1 MNSILVALR
10 FPPRYTPGM
19 KVSRLA
25 TAALFAL
32 ALAACA
38 GPQPRIKKH
47 QAEFNS
53 YPPVIQQKIRAG
65 QVDVGFTQQQVALAL
80 GRPDRAYARKTAT
93 ADQEVWA
100 YGGGGAGPRVG
111 VGVGMGGG
119 AGPSFYGGDIA
130 LESEPDID
138 RGERVRIVFQNG
150 VVIAVENP
158 RK

>member
-1 MNSILVALR
+1 
-10 FPPRYTPGM
+10 M
-19 KVSRLA
+19 KSSRLA
-25 TAALFAL
+25 AAALIEA

-38 GPQPRIKKH
+38 GPSSRIKKH
-47 QAEFNS
+47 QADFDS
-53 YPPVIQQKIRAG
+53 YPPKIQEMIRAG
-65 QVDVGFTQQQVALAL
+65 QVDVGFTDQQVSLAL
-80 GRPDRAYARKTAT
+80 GRPDRVYSRKTA
-93 ADQEVWA
+93 AAQQEVWA

-150 VVIAVENP
+150 VGVAVESR